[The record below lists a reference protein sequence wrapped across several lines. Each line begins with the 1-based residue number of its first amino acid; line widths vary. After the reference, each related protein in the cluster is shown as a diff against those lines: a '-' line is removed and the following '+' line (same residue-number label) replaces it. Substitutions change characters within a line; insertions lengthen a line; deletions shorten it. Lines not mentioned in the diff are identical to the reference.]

1 MGSVSAA
8 LAYVAVRKAGP
19 TVSVFVL
26 INYALFFTL
35 LINIYQGYVSPLHAF
50 PWPKSTTPVMGWVLL
65 VGISVLGSLAQVR
78 ICTFIHLSS
87 LLIVVCNW
95 RRQVLLLPCVF

>member
-26 INYALFFTL
+26 INYALLFTL
-35 LINIYQGYVSPLHAF
+35 IINIYQGYASPLHAF
-50 PWPKSTTPVMGWVLL
+50 PWPKATTPAMAWLLL

-78 ICTFIHLSS
+78 EYLSIHFSF
-87 LLIVVCNW
+87 LLIVACNW
-95 RRQVLLLPCVF
+95 KRQVPHLPCVS